1 MPWVADNEAPKKGWV
16 VDNDPR
22 ATAGYQTAKATVA
35 RALTPPEGLPQP
47 VRGFLQRAGD
57 KAAAVVQGAGM
68 EWADEAAG
76 KVAEFA
82 TGTANAFGAK
92 MPFTPRE
99 AGAATRD
106 AINERGAAYAQ
117 AHPVENIT
125 AKLAGGAVTGR
136 MGSGAVQGAR
146 TLGGAVA
153 ASAAVGG
160 AYGAVT
166 GAGAAD
172 GGLRGRAKGAAYG
185 GATGAALG
193 AATPIAVRG
202 YQEVAARLPGRM
214 ADEGAALRQADEAL
228 QSVGINVR
236 SLSSNA
242 QTQLRGAIRAGRDPR
257 EAALA
262 VVANTELR
270 VPVPMTR
277 GDRSGEP
284 GQQLSE
290 NLMLRGQRG
299 SAAAR
304 QMRGIRS
311 EQQDALRGNVEAI
324 GGAVAGGQLPARG
337 QGVQAAAERL
347 AAMRQQAEGGV
358 DAAYNAAR
366 AVGGD
371 AMLPSGQGPRDAVLG
386 ALRENYDL
394 RNIEPVAREVET
406 LGRDGAPTVRDLF
419 DTRRRLTNLTQGD
432 AVVGGAASRAVKAL
446 DAHIDQAVDA
456 DLFLGD
462 PKAVKAWKEA
472 IGARREFGK
481 MFESGDLIEKLT
493 APTFRGGEVALKVD
507 PGDAANYILGRSD
520 LGFVGRQNL
529 HRDLA
534 RLRGV
539 LGPDSPE
546 WNGVRGEVFGRL
558 ASAAEGGVEGGTR
571 QFSGVKF
578 AKAWSDLNRRDPNL
592 AKTLF
597 TAQERAEI
605 DLFAGVAARVTSSV
619 RGGDNPSN
627 TAVAAARML
636 GNLRFLKGLPF
647 VKQMTDEIEVQVNL
661 GAARAAT
668 NPTPARVQRPRPTGN
683 PFAVRPRQ
691 AP

>member
-1 MPWVADNEAPKKGWV
+1 MPWVADKEPPKKGWV
-16 VDNDPR
+16 VDDDPR
-22 ATAGYQTAKATVA
+22 ASEGYQVAKKKVVESLQA
-35 RALTPPEGLPQP
+35 PKFLPKGAQDYLNRQRD
-47 VRGFLQRAGD
+47 RGI
-57 KAAAVVQGAGM
+57 AAVQGAGM

-76 KVAEFA
+76 KVAGFA
-82 TGTANAFGAK
+82 TGAANLVGVK
-92 MPFTPRE
+92 TPFTPQQ
-99 AGAATRD
+99 ADAATRD
-106 AINERGAAYAQ
+106 AINESGNAYAQ
-117 AHPVENIT
+117 AHPVENVS

-166 GAGAAD
+166 GAGAAE
-172 GGLRGRAKGAAYG
+172 GGLKERAKGAAYG

-193 AATPIAVRG
+193 AAAPLVARG
-202 YQEVAARLPGRM
+202 AQEVVARLPGR
-214 ADEGAALRQADEAL
+214 ATDEAAALQQADEAL
-228 QSVGINVR
+228 QTVGINIR
-236 SLSSNA
+236 SLSGNA
-242 QTQLRGAIRAGRDPR
+242 RTELRGAIRAGRDPR

-262 VVANTELR
+262 VVANTDLP

-304 QMRGIRS
+304 HMLGIRG

-324 GGAVAGGQLPARG
+324 GGAVSGGQLPQRG
-337 QGVQAAAERL
+337 QGAQAAAERL

-358 DAAYNAAR
+358 NAAYDAAR

-371 AMLPSGQGPRDAVLG
+371 AMLPSGRGPRDAVLG
-386 ALRENYDL
+386 ALRGNYDL

-493 APTFRGGEVALKVD
+493 APAVRGGEVTLKVD
-507 PGDAANYILGRSD
+507 PGDAANYILGRAD
-520 LGFVGRQNL
+520 LGFIGRQNL
-529 HRDLA
+529 DRDLT
-534 RLRGV
+534 RLRSV
-539 LGPDSPE
+539 LGADSPE
-546 WNGVRGEVFGRL
+546 WNGLRGEVFQRL
-558 ASAAEGGVEGGTR
+558 ASTAEGGVEAGQR

-578 AKAWSDLNRRDPNL
+578 AKAWSDLQRRDPRL
-592 AKTLF
+592 AATMF
-597 TAQERAEI
+597 STEERAQI
-605 DLFAGVAARVTSSV
+605 DRFAGIASRVTSSV

-636 GNLRFLKGLPF
+636 GNLRFLKGLPL
-647 VKQMTDEIEVQVNL
+647 VKQMSNEIEVQVNL

-668 NPTPARVQRPRPTGN
+668 NPIPARVQRPRPTGN
-683 PFAVRPRQ
+683 PFAPRPRT